1 MYLFD
6 RKAIVVSNFDGENQL
21 EIIRAG
27 VDRPTGLAV
36 HPKKGLIFWA
46 DGGSEPKIARARM
59 DGSEMV
65 VLFHSRHEILSP
77 TGLTLD
83 LVTDRLYWADSSL
96 HRISAAKFDGSGVVV
111 VLSLLSLHQHSPSLA
126 SLSVAEDWLYWTE
139 AGPHNS
145 QIFRAN
151 KFDGSGR
158 VRLDQT
164 GQISHSKTSL
174 KAFHSFLQPAWKNS
188 CQTRE
193 QKCSHI
199 CVPSLEMSEQSHT
212 RTATVCLCPSELK
225 LSEDNLTCHGDSVR
239 SPQVSSKVI
248 LDQEIEAQ
256 QSSQKRENMIIMVI
270 IGLIGGS
277 LFLVFLVS
285 IIILYYQKY

>member
-1 MYLFD
+1 M
-6 RKAIVVSNFDGENQL
+6 VSNFDGENQL

-27 VDRPTGLAV
+27 VDRPRGLAV

-46 DGGSEPKIARARM
+46 DAGSEPQIARARM

-65 VLFHSRHEILSP
+65 VLVHSRHEVLSP
-77 TGLTLD
+77 VGLTLD

-96 HRISAAKFDGSGVVV
+96 QRISSAKFDGSGVVV
-111 VLSLLSLHQHSPSLA
+111 VLSLLSLQQPSPSLG
-126 SLSVAEDWLYWTE
+126 SLSVAEDWLYWSE

-145 QIFRAN
+145 QVFRAN

-164 GQISHSKTSL
+164 GQISHNKTSL

-193 QKCSHI
+193 EKCSHI
-199 CVPSLEMSEQSHT
+199 CVPSLEMWGQSHT
-212 RTATVCLCPSELK
+212 RADTVCLCPSGLK

-239 SPQVSSKVI
+239 SSQVSSKVI
-248 LDQEIEAQ
+248 LDQEIAAQ
-256 QSSQKRENMIIMVI
+256 QNSQKRENMIILVI

-285 IIILYYQKY
+285 VITIDYQKY